1 MNPMQ
6 IACETGAAP
15 AGVSAPD
22 ILLLPGRAAFVPA
35 SRTLLV
41 ADLHLG
47 KAATFRRAGIP
58 VPEGSAQRD
67 LERLAT
73 LVLGHDVRRVVI
85 LGDLFHA
92 KGGCTP
98 RVFAEFA
105 AVRSRIADTSVVLVL
120 GNHDRA
126 VGRLPASLGLDACV
140 PSLDEPPFHFVH
152 EPSTGVIA
160 SGRDLFTVA
169 GHLHPTVSIRSP
181 SGDRF
186 ADRCFVAEPAVL
198 VLPAFGSFT
207 GGHRVE
213 PTGDMRFWIA
223 RDDGVVDVTR
233 IVTANA
239 RRR

>member
-1 MNPMQ
+1 MSEVR
-6 IACETGAAP
+6 IES
-15 AGVSAPD
+15 VSAAAAVDEPAPD
-22 ILLLPGRAAFVPA
+22 VLLLPGRAALLPT

-67 LERLAT
+67 LERLAR
-73 LVLGHDVRRVVI
+73 LVREHDARRLVV

-98 RVFAEFA
+98 QVFAEFA
-105 AVRSRIADTSVVLVL
+105 ALRARMADTEVLLVL

-126 VGRLPASLGLDACV
+126 VGRLPASLGIDACL
-140 PSLDEPPFHFVH
+140 PGLDEPPFHFVH
-152 EPSTGVIA
+152 EPATGVA
-160 SGRDLFTVA
+160 APDRHLFTIA

-186 ADRCFVAEPAVL
+186 ADRCFVAEPSVL

-207 GGHRVE
+207 GGHRVD
-213 PTGDMRFWIA
+213 PTEGMRLWIA

-233 IVTANA
+233 IVAANVKK
-239 RRR
+239 R

>member
-1 MNPMQ
+1 MSEVRIESVP
-6 IACETGAAP
+6 AAAAGDET
-15 AGVSAPD
+15 APD
-22 ILLLPGRAAFVPA
+22 ILLLQGRAALLPT

-67 LERLAT
+67 LERLAQ
-73 LVLGHDVRRVVI
+73 LVREHDVRRLVV

-98 RVFAEFA
+98 QVFAEFA
-105 AVRSRIADTSVVLVL
+105 ALRARMADTEVVLVL

-126 VGRLPASLGLDACV
+126 VGRLPASLGIDACL

-152 EPSTGVIA
+152 EPATGVA
-160 SGRDLFTVA
+160 GPERHLFTVA

-181 SGDRF
+181 SGDRL
-186 ADRCFVAEPAVL
+186 ADRCFVAEPSVL

-207 GGHRVE
+207 GGHRVD
-213 PTGDMRFWIA
+213 PTEGMRFWIA

-233 IVTANA
+233 IVAANVK
-239 RRR
+239 RG